1 MPVKIVQNSLSQ
13 EKLLAKNVILMSYDN
28 AYSLENYI
36 QSYYL
41 PFNSAKSGIYEE
53 LGVIR
58 ASLNI
63 EI

>member
-28 AYSLENYI
+28 PYSLENYI
-36 QSYYL
+36 QSYYS
-41 PFNSAKSGIYEE
+41 PSSSAKSEIYEE
-53 LGVIR
+53 LGAIR

>member
-1 MPVKIVQNSLSQ
+1 M
-13 EKLLAKNVILMSYDN
+13 AKNVILMSYEN

-36 QSYYL
+36 QSYYS
-41 PFNSAKSGIYEE
+41 PSSSAKSEIYEE

-63 EI
+63 DI